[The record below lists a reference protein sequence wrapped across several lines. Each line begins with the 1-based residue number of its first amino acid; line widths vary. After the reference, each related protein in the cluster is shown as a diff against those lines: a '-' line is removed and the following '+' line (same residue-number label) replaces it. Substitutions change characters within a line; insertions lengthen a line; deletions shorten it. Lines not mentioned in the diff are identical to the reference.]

1 MVITLL
7 APVCNLKENPFKC
20 PETYNYN
27 IGIVSS
33 NARFLTDTHE
43 GDLRTSTPTVRRRT
57 NDRKIFKSSLACPSQ
72 QLFSPKPKHTAAPS
86 SQKHIWNK
94 LLYLLPL
101 LWLSCCIYDSPALP
115 YVTEIRLAIQSPETL
130 LAVPLHRQTM
140 LDCNALSTAAG
151 DLRATIIDIFM
162 TEILLLSLLLS
173 FYYYYHCCVVFIV
186 IYIISFF
193 CIIINLERY
202 DQSLL

>member
-1 MVITLL
+1 M
-7 APVCNLKENPFKC
+7 PRNLQLQHRNGVQQREIPYRHPRGGFQN
-20 PETYNYN
+20 
-27 IGIVSS
+27 V
-33 NARFLTDTHE
+33 NAHSQKKNESQTD
-43 GDLRTSTPTVRRRT
+43 
-57 NDRKIFKSSLACPSQ
+57 FQSSLACPSQ

-115 YVTEIRLAIQSPETL
+115 YVTEIRLAIQSPETP

-173 FYYYYHCCVVFIV
+173 FYYYYHCCFVFIV

-193 CIIINLERY
+193 FFFCIIIHLERY
-202 DQSLL
+202 GPSFL